1 MMNTDREGS
10 FFYIVV
16 YFSIKLIMQFIKGQE
31 LALQHNIELGSQLK
45 DNLPA
50 LIFGVVPS
58 TEGLLVR
65 TSPSKIRA
73 LSFFFRN
80 STVLQLRTL
89 VDISV
94 VDKLLPTGRFSV
106 NYLFLSVVTNQRLT
120 LQVFASETT
129 TLPSIAIPYA
139 NGQRLF
145 AAAG

>member
-1 MMNTDREGS
+1 M
-10 FFYIVV
+10 

-94 VDKLLPTGRFSV
+94 VDKLLPIGRFSV

>member
-1 MMNTDREGS
+1 M
-10 FFYIVV
+10 
-16 YFSIKLIMQFIKGQE
+16 YFVIKLIMQFIKGQE

-94 VDKLLPTGRFSV
+94 VDKLLPIGRFSV

>member
-1 MMNTDREGS
+1 
-10 FFYIVV
+10 
-16 YFSIKLIMQFIKGQE
+16 MQFIKGQE

-94 VDKLLPTGRFSV
+94 VDKLLPIGRFSV